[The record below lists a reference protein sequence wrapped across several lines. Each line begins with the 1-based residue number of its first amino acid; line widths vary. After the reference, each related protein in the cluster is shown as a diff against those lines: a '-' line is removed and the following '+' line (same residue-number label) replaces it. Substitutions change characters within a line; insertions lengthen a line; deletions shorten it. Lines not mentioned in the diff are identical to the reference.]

1 MSIIKNYHVVTFAED
16 ESVEIVPDI
25 WMHPNGQCYWPPKKV
40 KKTQAPDKSSWH
52 LYEIKILGT
61 YSSYEKAREKLI
73 LAEVTSDLNTDG
85 ERDSKQYRKVSKKK
99 HLSTSNEEGSES
111 DRQSYPSPPKK
122 KLIKE
127 KRLRTQRCSEVTPA
141 KKISQI
147 EAHRSQ
153 TESVPVPYE
162 EASGSQIVSPS
173 PHLYREASY
182 SQSVPSL
189 SYEDFQKRIF
199 KEIQS
204 IKVGFTKLVQTVEQ
218 NKCRCE
224 KEEEIEPDDVLKYFP
239 LKTTVNV
246 QKMENILDKNEY
258 KNRLITTL
266 SRIGDHKVEEI
277 TKLILRKL
285 FVDDLARQY
294 SWMGAKKKL
303 V

>member
-141 KKISQI
+141 KKYLRLKHIVHKLNRYLFHMKKQVVHKLFHHHLIYI
-147 EAHRSQ
+147 EKQVIHNRYHRF
-153 TESVPVPYE
+153 
-162 EASGSQIVSPS
+162 
-173 PHLYREASY
+173 HM
-182 SQSVPSL
+182 
-189 SYEDFQKRIF
+189 KIF
-199 KEIQS
+199 
-204 IKVGFTKLVQTVEQ
+204 
-218 NKCRCE
+218 
-224 KEEEIEPDDVLKYFP
+224 
-239 LKTTVNV
+239 
-246 QKMENILDKNEY
+246 KNEY
-258 KNRLITTL
+258 SK
-266 SRIGDHKVEEI
+266 K
-277 TKLILRKL
+277 
-285 FVDDLARQY
+285 Y
-294 SWMGAKKKL
+294 SP
-303 V
+303 